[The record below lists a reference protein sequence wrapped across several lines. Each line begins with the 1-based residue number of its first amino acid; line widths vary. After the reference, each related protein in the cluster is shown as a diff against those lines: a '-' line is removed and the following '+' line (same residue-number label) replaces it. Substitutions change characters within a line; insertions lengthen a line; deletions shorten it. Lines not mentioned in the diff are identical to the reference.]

1 MHFFN
6 QLFKLAILS
15 DSKGTFEYTVQARNR
30 PQKRA
35 SAHNEKVIKLTLFP
49 SEIAVFFDSSGEK
62 VPNFSYIFVI
72 YLV

>member
-15 DSKGTFEYTVQARNR
+15 DSKGTLEYTVQARNR

-35 SAHNEKVIKLTLFP
+35 SAHNSKVIKLTLFP
-49 SEIAVFFDSSGEK
+49 SEIAVFFDSSGA
-62 VPNFSYIFVI
+62 NFAYIFVI